1 MSMADLDPSRR
12 DREPDLSPQRLG
24 CASPGAVGL
33 LSGLSVEDMHRK
45 GTNRGCMLHASGP
58 TPICLQGRASDTHSG
73 GRERRGGWSSFR
85 RQTTDT
91 LPSDKAICH
100 LCTVTQDML
109 IKCPRQTISRIGR
122 CVGDSFVGVHDL
134 SPGVMQVLRGRHNY
148 GEAWS
153 RGWNLGSSISWRAAV
168 ASGWDMYQSR
178 QWLFMLGLCVGDIS
192 HAQFSH
198 FLSCG
203 QPQQRTV
210 STETS

>member
-33 LSGLSVEDMHRK
+33 LSGLFVEDMHRK
-45 GTNRGCMLHASGP
+45 GTNRGCMLHASSP

-73 GRERRGGWSSFR
+73 GRERRGGWSFFR

-109 IKCPRQTISRIGR
+109 IKRPRQTISRIGR

-134 SPGVMQVLRGRHNY
+134 SPGVMQVKA
-148 GEAWS
+148 E
-153 RGWNLGSSISWRAAV
+153 RA
-168 ASGWDMYQSR
+168 
-178 QWLFMLGLCVGDIS
+178 
-192 HAQFSH
+192 
-198 FLSCG
+198 
-203 QPQQRTV
+203 PQL
-210 STETS
+210 